1 MAVVWI
7 PPFLE
12 SLTGGAH
19 KVTVSGRNL
28 RQVLN
33 SLDTLYPGIKDA
45 LLEEDHIHPS
55 IAVVIDGATGH
66 LELIEPVREE
76 SEIHFIPAIS
86 GG

>member
-7 PPFLE
+7 PPLLQ
-12 SLTGGAH
+12 SLTGGAD
-19 KVTVSGRNL
+19 KVTVSGKTL

-33 SLDTLYPGIKDA
+33 RLDTLYPGIKDA
-45 LLEEDHIHPS
+45 LLEEDRILPG
-55 IAVVIDGATGH
+55 IAVVVDGEASH
-66 LELIEPVREE
+66 LGLIEPVGEE